1 MLNSQEGFIWLK
13 LESDFFSLNNNLFMC
28 ASYIPPQHS
37 RNSVSTNTDYFQ
49 SLTEALIRYSNQGN
63 IMVLGD
69 LNARIGW
76 DKWTQQVDIPT
87 LENIAPNDNHKIA
100 DRSSCDF
107 TVNGYGKKLR
117 QICNG
122 FGLVVANGRAPGDRI
137 GNFTFYNERGASV
150 VDYVI
155 CDKSIKSLKVL
166 APAYGSGHTPME
178 INLGC
183 KVKST
188 KTTHKAPLP
197 PPPKFVWDPLKA
209 DMLDMEIS
217 SQQSLDKISEI
228 STYLN
233 NATSNEDID
242 RATKDMTDFL
252 FDVACKC
259 IKLAKKKKPAKKP
272 KKKTWFN
279 SDCEKLKKRLQ
290 NLSKLFSKNPKDP
303 YI

>member
-1 MLNSQEGFIWLK
+1 
-13 LESDFFSLNNNLFMC
+13 
-28 ASYIPPQHS
+28 
-37 RNSVSTNTDYFQ
+37 
-49 SLTEALIRYSNQGN
+49 
-63 IMVLGD
+63 MVLGD

-100 DRSSCDF
+100 DRSSCDS

-122 FGLVVANGRAPGDRI
+122 FGLVVANGRAPGDRL

-155 CDKSIKSLKVL
+155 CDRAFFKSIKRLKVL

-259 IKLAKKKKPAKKP
+259 IKLAKKKKTCKETK
-272 KKKTWFN
+272 
-279 SDCEKLKKRLQ
+279 EK
-290 NLSKLFSKNPKDP
+290 NLVQLGL
-303 YI
+303 